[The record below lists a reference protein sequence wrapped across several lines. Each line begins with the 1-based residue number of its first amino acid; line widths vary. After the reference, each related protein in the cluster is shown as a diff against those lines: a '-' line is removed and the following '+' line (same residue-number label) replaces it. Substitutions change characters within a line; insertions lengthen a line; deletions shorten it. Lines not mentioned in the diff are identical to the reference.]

1 MQLKSERERVAAF
14 GRKLREAGLVTGTFG
29 NVSLYDPASGLMAIS
44 PSGLDYDA
52 VGAADVAVVD
62 LDGRWVEGARR
73 PSSEVDL
80 HRIFYRHRPEITGI
94 IHTHSVY
101 ATTLAC
107 RQEAIPPIHYLVGY
121 AGREVP
127 CTAYYPF
134 GSQALADAAFAA
146 MGPGKACLLGNHGLL
161 ALGTDIAEAF
171 DVAEQI
177 EYVARLYVQLK
188 PLGAPVL
195 LTDAQIDAATAALA
209 GYHRL

>member
-1 MQLKSERERVAAF
+1 MQLKSERERVAVF

-52 VGAADVAVVD
+52 VGAADVAV
-62 LDGRWVEGARR
+62 G
-73 PSSEVDL
+73 DL

>member
-1 MQLKSERERVAAF
+1 MRLKSEREQVAAF
-14 GRKLREAGLVTGTFG
+14 GRRLQEAGLVTGTFG
-29 NVSLYDPASGLMAIS
+29 NVSVFDPKSGLMAIS
-44 PSGLDYDA
+44 PSGLPYDA
-52 VGAADVAVVD
+52 VGAAEVAVVD
-62 LDGRWVEGARR
+62 LDGRRVEGARK

-80 HRIFYRHRPEITGI
+80 HRIFYRHRPEIAGI

-107 RQEAIPPIHYLVGY
+107 LQAPIPPIHYLVGY
-121 AGREVP
+121 AGRQVP

-134 GSQALADAAFAA
+134 GTQALADAAFAA

-161 ALGTDIAEAF
+161 ALGEDIAEAF

-188 PLGAPVL
+188 PLGAPAL
-195 LTDAQIDAATAALA
+195 LTEAQIDAATAALA
-209 GYHRL
+209 GYHRP

>member
-52 VGAADVAVVD
+52 VGAADVAV
-62 LDGRWVEGARR
+62 
-73 PSSEVDL
+73 VDL

-209 GYHRL
+209 GYHRS